1 MDPLSCYTSNGG
13 YITQSNGERVAVS
26 FTTETEVSC
35 TSIEVKGNY
44 ITKTISTN
52 PNSPCP
58 AGTMN
63 MLEVSSYT
71 CK

>member
-13 YITQSNGERVAVS
+13 YITQPNGERVAVS
-26 FTTETEVSC
+26 FTTETEITC
-35 TSIEVKGNY
+35 ASIEVKGKY

-58 AGTMN
+58 AGTMK